1 MTGNLYII
9 TAASGVG
16 KTTLV
21 RALLA
26 QEAGIELSV
35 SYTTRQPRPGE
46 REGEVIDYL
55 RERELVTNVYLERRL
70 PIRLD
75 DGHIVEAVTYV
86 VDRAHEQYAGSL
98 HADEAAQ
105 RVVGAVGRSGANED
119 YVLNTLEHLK
129 GLGIRDRWLEEVGA
143 RIARLRATP

>member
-1 MTGNLYII
+1 M
-9 TAASGVG
+9 
-16 KTTLV
+16 
-21 RALLA
+21 
-26 QEAGIELSV
+26 
-35 SYTTRQPRPGE
+35 
-46 REGEVIDYL
+46 IDYF

-75 DGHIVEAVTYV
+75 DGQMVEAVTYV
-86 VDRAHEQYAGSL
+86 VDRTHEQYAGAL

-119 YVLNTLEHLK
+119 YVLNTLDHLK

-143 RIARLRATP
+143 RIGRMHAKP